1 MKRFCLYCCLLI
13 CLSFLGCQPQGSN
26 GSLSQPSPEAT
37 VSGDLMNQKPEK
49 PPDTVIDAVLRA
61 IIETTNVE
69 KNQLQVQKATVETW
83 SDGCL
88 GLAKPDEICTQAL
101 VEGWRVIVSD
111 GDQNWVYRTDRTGQI
126 IRLES

>member
-1 MKRFCLYCCLLI
+1 
-13 CLSFLGCQPQGSN
+13 
-26 GSLSQPSPEAT
+26 
-37 VSGDLMNQKPEK
+37 MNQKPEK
-49 PPDTVIDAVLRA
+49 PPDTVIDAVLTA
-61 IIETTNVE
+61 IVETTNVE
-69 KNQLQVQKATVETW
+69 KNQLQVQKATAETW